1 MKLNYDCIRSVLL
14 YLEKAV
20 TIDNDLK
27 IVIVRVENIFEELPK
42 YENNE
47 ILYSL
52 SKLNEAGYINAQ
64 LRFAS
69 GSFVDG
75 YVSGI
80 TYAGHDFLEKVRDN
94 KTWTNV
100 KSALSKV
107 GSTGFMLIGEAAK
120 ALLLKRLGDVI
131 Q

>member
-27 IVIVRVENIFEELPK
+27 IVIVRVEDIFEELPK

>member
-27 IVIVRVENIFEELPK
+27 IVIVRVEDIFEELPK

-131 Q
+131 

>member
-75 YVSGI
+75 YVTGI
-80 TYAGHDFLEKVRDN
+80 THAGHDFLEKVRDN

>member
-75 YVSGI
+75 YVTGI

-120 ALLLKRLGDVI
+120 ALLLKRLSDVI

>member
-1 MKLNYDCIRSVLL
+1 MRLNYDCIRSVLL

>member
-75 YVSGI
+75 YVTGI

>member
-27 IVIVRVENIFEELPK
+27 IVIVRVEDIFEELPK

-75 YVSGI
+75 YVTGI